1 MNDDHQCRFNSTTAK
16 LSTGDFQETNDNF
29 SRQGRMP
36 ILIKTGPASYV
47 PNQSFGYYRA
57 TVIFKFLFPILDK
70 RRRRKSRMLFL
81 QATFGNAPC
90 IDLVSDSCLQPSRHR
105 SDSVSLSH
113 STTQNGGFPV
123 SGNAIQTHSAPHA
136 VDYSK
141 TPGPIARSPQ
151 SRPRSKPQIVDSSN
165 CHRLC
170 DPQQQNQNHNAQILP
185 LDHNDTNQVIPLVE
199 RNNSQANLEMRLFQ
213 ANANILNNMAG
224 QQLGNASRASFN
236 ITHYSCSNTLYT
248 TIQVPNNTQHLDYDS
263 PRPRTDDDKRF
274 FRQIENTCLELLEGL
289 NIFWDTPNYKNW
301 VSDWQKASRARLTKE
316 KAQEEF
322 TNYMRSL
329 YLMDPKEF
337 EQNRLAEGEN

>member
-1 MNDDHQCRFNSTTAK
+1 MNDDHQCRINSTTEK
-16 LSTGDFQETNDNF
+16 LSTGGFQTTHDNF
-29 SRQGRMP
+29 SRRGQMP
-36 ILIKTGPASYV
+36 ILIKNGPTSYV
-47 PNQSFGYYRA
+47 PNQPFGYYRA
-57 TVIFKFLFPILDK
+57 TMIFKFLFPILDK
-70 RRRRKSRMLFL
+70 RRRRNSRMLFL

-90 IDLVSDSCLQPSRHR
+90 IDLVSESCLQPSRHR
-105 SDSVSLSH
+105 SDLVSLSK
-113 STTQNGGFPV
+113 STTQNGGFPA
-123 SGNAIQTHSAPHA
+123 SGNAIQTHSASQA

-141 TPGPIARSPQ
+141 IPGPIARSPQ
-151 SRPRSKPQIVDSSN
+151 SMPRSKPQTVHSSN

-170 DPQQQNQNHNAQILP
+170 DPQLHNQNNSAQILP
-185 LDHNDTNQVIPLVE
+185 LGHDDTNQVISLVG

-213 ANANILNNMAG
+213 ANVNILNNMAG

-236 ITHYSCSNTLYT
+236 ITRYSCSNTLYT
-248 TIQVPNNTQHLDYDS
+248 TIQVPNNTQQLDYDS
-263 PRPRTDDDKRF
+263 PRPRNDDDKRF

-329 YLMDPKEF
+329 YLMDPKQF
-337 EQNRLAEGEN
+337 EQDELAGGVN